1 MVDISALE
9 GAAVCQRETE
19 PEAKSGAAPAPG
31 GPAALDLAA
40 VAAEIVEAVRFKR
53 PLVILPA
60 SLNFVHYMRYAW
72 PVRYYDRVLLQ
83 YF

>member
-1 MVDISALE
+1 MSARLYPWQRPETAEEVVD
-9 GAAVCQRETE
+9 
-19 PEAKSGAAPAPG
+19 
-31 GPAALDLAA
+31 
-40 VAAEIVEAVRFKR
+40 AVRFKR